1 VPEGE
6 QPQERDQRRGR
17 PAAGEQL
24 AHPTVAQHVHLIN
37 AVRAG
42 DHPATNAGTLHAAL
56 ADPHRTGVNRSANLR
71 RCANDTTGVNH
82 HTTLGSG
89 RRKQQTHPTAYEKLS
104 FNGCSFARMNVAL
117 DKPHSPAQR
126 SIRPLR
132 PATATNYVVDPG

>member
-1 VPEGE
+1 M
-6 QPQERDQRRGR
+6 
-17 PAAGEQL
+17 
-24 AHPTVAQHVHLIN
+24 AQHVHLIN

-89 RRKQQTHPTAYEKLS
+89 RRKQQAHPTAYEKLS

-117 DKPHSPAQR
+117 DKPHSPR
-126 SIRPLR
+126 SKEHSSVTTRYRNKLR
-132 PATATNYVVDPG
+132 RGSRLSQQAIFDLSVALWAHKFTV